1 MISASTVPAAV
12 IPLNDRAR
20 LLQALQQHHQ
30 QQLHNEHRSPAT
42 PMAPS
47 DFVLQ
52 QHQQLLS
59 ILNSLNTSANASQIP
74 HFPPKVAAGGATYNN
89 NNHGGTRGVRL
100 GEQNST
106 EIRIR

>member
-1 MISASTVPAAV
+1 MPAAV

-20 LLQALQQHHQ
+20 LLQALQQHQ
-30 QQLHNEHRSPAT
+30 QQLHNEHSSPAT

-52 QHQQLLS
+52 QRQQLLS
-59 ILNSLNTSANASQIP
+59 ILNSFNPSANASQIP
-74 HFPPKVAAGGATYNN
+74 HFPPKVAAGATYNN
-89 NNHGGTRGVRL
+89 NNHGGTHGVRL